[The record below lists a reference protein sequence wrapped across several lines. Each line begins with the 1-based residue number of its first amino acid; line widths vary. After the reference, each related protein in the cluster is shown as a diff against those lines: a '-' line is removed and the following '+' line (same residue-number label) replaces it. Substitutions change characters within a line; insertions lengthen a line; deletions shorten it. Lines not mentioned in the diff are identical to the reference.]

1 MLLTFVRRGP
11 SKVEE
16 SLMVINW
23 VFWQIGSGPYLGGGF
38 GHFYNYA
45 PIKIKYAIDRFSM
58 ETKRQLD
65 VLERR
70 LSGKDGR
77 GGGKYIVGDQYTIA
91 DMMIYPWYGVLTQ
104 GKLYGNAVEFLQV
117 GRQTQPHCGIRPIT
131 RASSNRSTAFY
142 Q

>member
-1 MLLTFVRRGP
+1 
-11 SKVEE
+11 
-16 SLMVINW
+16 
-23 VFWQIGSGPYLGGGF
+23 
-38 GHFYNYA
+38 
-45 PIKIKYAIDRFSM
+45 M